1 MVQIIKPRARTL
13 IMDIVVPE
21 LGSLPVFKERLLR
34 ARDLNMLQAFNHP
47 EVFRIGKLLSV
58 VWMDTYR

>member
-1 MVQIIKPRARTL
+1 
-13 IMDIVVPE
+13 MDIVVPE
-21 LGSLPVFKERLLR
+21 LGSLPVFKERQLR

-47 EVFRIGKLLSV
+47 EVFRIGWLLSV